1 MKPALQENMQSSKN
15 LFFGTILSQ
24 CMRRYP
30 RKFWNS
36 ILPRSEETNIFIM
49 NDEAVGDGTLIFS
62 TFDNDYQSVFSS
74 NDDTVPKFR
83 LDTPLPEL

>member
-1 MKPALQENMQSSKN
+1 M
-15 LFFGTILSQ
+15 
-24 CMRRYP
+24 
-30 RKFWNS
+30 
-36 ILPRSEETNIFIM
+36 PRSEETNIFIM

-62 TFDNDYQSVFSS
+62 TFDNNYQSVFSS